1 MIVIKVDGLDVL
13 IVLVL
18 FVNKFNI
25 FLIINN
31 NGRFV
36 VIYEMVDFFDKEEKG
51 MMDEMCEE
59 KVEKKEEDI
68 KNFL

>member
-1 MIVIKVDGLDVL
+1 MIVIKVDGLNVL

-36 VIYEMVDFFDKEEKG
+36 VICEMVDFFDKEEKG
-51 MMDEMCEE
+51 IIDEMCEE
-59 KVEKKEEDI
+59 
-68 KNFL
+68 

>member
-25 FLIINN
+25 FLIKNN

-36 VIYEMVDFFDKEEKG
+36 VICEIVDFFDKEEKG
-51 MMDEMCEE
+51 VMDEMCEE
-59 KVEKKEEDI
+59 
-68 KNFL
+68 

>member
-18 FVNKFNI
+18 FVNKFNR

-36 VIYEMVDFFDKEEKG
+36 VICEMVDFFDKEEKG
-51 MMDEMCEE
+51 IIYEMCEE
-59 KVEKKEEDI
+59 
-68 KNFL
+68 